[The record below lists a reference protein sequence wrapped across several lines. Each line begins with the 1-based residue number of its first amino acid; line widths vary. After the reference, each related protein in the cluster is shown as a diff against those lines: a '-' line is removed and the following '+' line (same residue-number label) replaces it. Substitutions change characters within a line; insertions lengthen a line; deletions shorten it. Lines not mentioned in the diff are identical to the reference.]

1 MLVSPF
7 GKVLTWN
14 PGNPLQTSTRFW
26 FLFALRSYDADH
38 IRLERIVIIFNQ
50 AGACF
55 ARTSGPQ
62 LSFLPQG
69 VGACSPSRRPKVQG
83 QRQAVKVCDPF
94 VPAAATSRRMEDW
107 RLVRPWLSLR
117 IKRNR
122 DQGEFLC
129 SRIFQSFGSWKLS
142 SIALS
147 ILRCLNFYQTVI
159 QKAVSCVT
167 VQVDGG
173 YRLSALGLDANNEL
187 KSFFHFRSQKEF

>member
-1 MLVSPF
+1 M
-7 GKVLTWN
+7 
-14 PGNPLQTSTRFW
+14 
-26 FLFALRSYDADH
+26 
-38 IRLERIVIIFNQ
+38 
-50 AGACF
+50 
-55 ARTSGPQ
+55 
-62 LSFLPQG
+62 
-69 VGACSPSRRPKVQG
+69 
-83 QRQAVKVCDPF
+83 KVCDPF

-147 ILRCLNFYQTVI
+147 ILRCLNFYQAVI